1 MKCHPCRAD
10 SFSLINQHGKQCNS
24 KCFQA
29 CGTENG
35 PSHNLL
41 CMLFI
46 PEACVAIEDMEM
58 IQQLMHL
65 GSTESLCQ
73 KICRVQSSTDLTHVE
88 TAISK
93 FGLYPQST
101 SCQVTGPTTASLLA
115 ESNRSACIGPMHQV
129 NLLASDETDD
139 FSEEQPFCYR
149 C

>member
-1 MKCHPCRAD
+1 MECHLYRAH

-24 KCFQA
+24 KCSQA

-41 CMLFI
+41 RMLFI

-65 GSTESLCQ
+65 GSAESLCQ
-73 KICRVQSSTDLTHVE
+73 KICRVNLPLTLRMLKLPSRSLDCV
-88 TAISK
+88 
-93 FGLYPQST
+93 ST
-101 SCQVTGPTTASLLA
+101 SCQVTGPTAASLLA

-129 NLLASDETDD
+129 NLLASDEADD